1 MIDPLLILAILCLA
15 LACVPLVIFL
25 RNLHVYQTPACP
37 RGDVKLPPVSVL
49 IPARN
54 EAATIEAALQSILAN
69 QNVTLEVIVLDDH
82 SEDATASIVRKNAQ
96 RDSRVRLES
105 SAPLPAGWCGK
116 QHACHQLAGLARF
129 PYLVF
134 LDADVRLEP
143 DTLARM
149 VHYLETQRS
158 RPRFEFL
165 RWLGGKPPRNK
176 PVRFALASGVPHQIT
191 ATWLERLLI
200 PLIHFVLL
208 GFLPMRRM
216 LASSHPSYGAGCGQ
230 FFIAR
235 RDAYLSVQP
244 HREIRNSLHDGL
256 QLPRAF
262 RRAGYM
268 TSLFDAT
275 DLARCRM
282 YHNARETW
290 CGLRKNAIEGLAA
303 PTMILGMTL
312 LLLGSQVIPWA
323 LLILTTGPVRSIA
336 LASAT
341 LSLAPRLFSAV
352 CFRQSWFGALLHPI
366 GIVLLL
372 AIQWQAFFRWWLKV
386 PNSWKGRAYGVETSS
401 AAPAIKPAQP
411 VQLNS

>member
-15 LACVPLVIFL
+15 LACVPFVIFL
-25 RNLHVYQTPACP
+25 RNLGVYQTPAHP
-37 RGDVKLPPVSVL
+37 PADAKLPSVSVL

-54 EAATIEAALQSILAN
+54 EAATIEAALQSVLAN

-82 SEDATASIVRKNAQ
+82 SEDATASLVRKTAQ
-96 RDSRVRLES
+96 RDRRVRLES

-116 QHACHQLAGLARF
+116 QHACHQLASLARF
-129 PYLVF
+129 TYLIF

-143 DTLARM
+143 DALARM
-149 VHYLETQRS
+149 VYHLETQRS
-158 RPRFEFL
+158 RPRFEIR
-165 RWLGGKPPRNK
+165 RWRGGKPPRTK
-176 PVRFALASGVPHQIT
+176 PTRFALASGVPRQIT
-191 ATWLERLLI
+191 GTWLERMLI

-216 LASSHPSYGAGCGQ
+216 LASAHPSYGAGCGQ
-230 FFIAR
+230 LFIAR
-235 RDAYLSVQP
+235 RDAYLSIQP
-244 HREIRNSLHDGL
+244 HRKIRNSLHDGL

-262 RRAGYM
+262 RRAGHM

-290 CGLRKNAIEGLAA
+290 CGLGKNAIEGLAA
-303 PTMILGMTL
+303 PNMILGMTL

-323 LLILTTGPVRSIA
+323 LLILTTGPVQPIA
-336 LASAT
+336 LASVA
-341 LSLAPRLFSAV
+341 LSLAPRLISAV
-352 CFRQSWFGALLHPI
+352 RFRQSWFGAVLHPI

-372 AIQWQAFFRWWLKV
+372 AIQWQAFFRWWLKI
-386 PNSWKGRAYGVETSS
+386 PNAWKGRTYGAESSS
-401 AAPAIKPAQP
+401 AAPTIKPSQP